1 MYPFFNGGMINM
13 FDAQDSV
20 SEMSETEDENV
31 YYISIASG
39 IILAIF
45 LSSFQALIPAH
56 NALVEPT
63 FW

>member
-1 MYPFFNGGMINM
+1 MYSFFNCGMINM

>member
-1 MYPFFNGGMINM
+1 MINM

>member
-45 LSSFQALIPAH
+45 FTLA
-56 NALVEPT
+56 
-63 FW
+63 